1 MSGQSSGTAPD
12 ILQIRIAQRAQL
24 FNMLDPCP
32 FGERDLDPAAEAYL
46 VEWAEEL
53 PTGHPLRIVVR
64 MPAEEAD
71 DFEAADLPDAIRN
84 YFAGRAAAMTRELR
98 ELFRVGRISLVIG
111 LCVLGLCLLLAQA
124 ISGRFGEARFVSFAE
139 ESLVIVG
146 WVANWRPIEIFLYDW
161 WPLVRQRRLFT
172 RLAQAQVE
180 VRAEADD

>member
-1 MSGQSSGTAPD
+1 MSGPSSGVTPD
-12 ILQIRIAQRAQL
+12 ILQIRIGQTAQM

-46 VEWAEEL
+46 VEWVEEL
-53 PTGHPLRIVVR
+53 PKASPLRLVVR

-71 DFEAADLPDAIRN
+71 TPEAGALPDAVRN
-84 YFAGRAAAMTRELR
+84 YFAGRAAEMTRELR
-98 ELFRVGRISLVIG
+98 ELFRIGRISLVIG

-124 ISGRFGEARFVSFAE
+124 ISGRFGEARFVGFAE

-161 WPLVRQRRLFT
+161 WPLVRQRRIFT
-172 RLAQAQVE
+172 RLAQADVE